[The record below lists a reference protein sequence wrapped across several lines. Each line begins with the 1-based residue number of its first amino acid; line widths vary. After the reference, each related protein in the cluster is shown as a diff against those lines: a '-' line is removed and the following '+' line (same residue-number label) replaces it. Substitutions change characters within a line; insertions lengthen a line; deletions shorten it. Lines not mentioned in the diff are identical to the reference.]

1 MVCVWNQ
8 FFQTIFLYIDRIVEY
23 HSEMS
28 GIDRQLDDIDWDILR
43 LLQEN
48 ARIPHAEIARR
59 VGMAPSAV
67 LERVR
72 KLEARGVVRAYEPR
86 LNTQALGY
94 GLAAFV
100 FVRGDELSG
109 SNAMGEHLAAMPEVL
124 EVHHVAGED
133 CYLVKVRAEDT
144 EALGRLL
151 RERFGPIPHLRTTR
165 TTVVLSTLKE
175 TACLPLGPAAPAAD
189 PVPATPED
197 SDG

>member
-1 MVCVWNQ
+1 MIILDYGTFV
-8 FFQTIFLYIDRIVEY
+8 DD
-23 HSEMS
+23 HSRMS
-28 GIDRQLDDIDWDILR
+28 GIDRNLDDVDHDILR

-59 VGMAPSAV
+59 VAMAPSAV

-72 KLEARGVVRAYEPR
+72 KLESRGVVLGYEPR
-86 LNTQALGY
+86 LNAAALGY

-100 FVRGDELSG
+100 FVRGEELASSDAVG
-109 SNAMGEHLAAMPEVL
+109 ASLAAMPEVL

-133 CYLVKVRAEDT
+133 CYLVKVRVENT

-151 RERFGPIPHLRTTR
+151 RERFGPLPHLRTTR

-175 TACLPLGPAAPAAD
+175 TACLPLGPPAPAAGAGPGSSED
-189 PVPATPED
+189 P
-197 SDG
+197 DG

>member
-1 MVCVWNQ
+1 
-8 FFQTIFLYIDRIVEY
+8 
-23 HSEMS
+23 MS
-28 GIDRQLDDIDWDILR
+28 GIDRNLDDVDLDILR

-72 KLEARGVVRAYEPR
+72 KLEARGIVHGYEPR
-86 LNTQALGY
+86 LNAAVLGQ

-100 FVRGDELSG
+100 FVRGDDLSG
-109 SNAMGEHLAAMPEVL
+109 GEEMGRSLAAMPEVL

-133 CYLVKVRAEDT
+133 CYLVKVRTGST
-144 EALGRLL
+144 EALGKLL
-151 RERFGPIPHLRTTR
+151 RERFAPIPHLRTTR

-175 TACLPLGPAAPAAD
+175 TACLPLGALASNVDTGPES
-189 PVPATPED
+189 PED
-197 SDG
+197 PDG